1 MTTRDHQPSRV
12 NGDPEYG
19 IAPPGNSLPAGMTL
33 GPVVLQVADLERSL
47 AYYGQVLG
55 LRSLDRSGAIATL
68 GTHGG
73 HGEHGAR
80 NEHGAADVLVELR
93 EKAGAAPVPPRGQ
106 HGLYHFALLLPDRAA
121 LGRFASHLA
130 HAGVAPGASDHLVT
144 EALYLN
150 DPDGHGIEVYADR
163 PRDQWR
169 HRQRQLLMATDPLD
183 VHDVIAAA
191 GGEPWAVMPPGTR
204 MGHVHLHVGD
214 LREAERFYHEGL
226 GLDKVVWGYPGALF
240 MSAGGYHHHL
250 GVNTWAARATAA
262 AADDARMLEWQVV
275 VPEPDDVAAVARNL
289 EERGYAAA
297 RDGRDLLVRDPWGTA
312 LRVIPTAPR
321 S

>member
-1 MTTRDHQPSRV
+1 MTTRDHEPSRA
-12 NGDPEYG
+12 NGEPEYG
-19 IAPPGNSLPAGMTL
+19 IAPPGNRLPAGMTL
-33 GPVVLQVADLERSL
+33 GRVVLQVADLERSL
-47 AYYGQVLG
+47 EYYGQVLG
-55 LRSLDRSGAIATL
+55 LRSLDRSGATATL
-68 GTHGG
+68 G
-73 HGEHGAR
+73 A
-80 NEHGAADVLVELR
+80 HGAADVLVELR

-106 HGLYHFALLLPDRAA
+106 PGLYHFALLLPDRAA

-130 HAGVAPGASDHLVT
+130 HAGVAPGASDHLVS

-163 PRDQWR
+163 PRHQWR

-191 GGEPWAVMPPGTR
+191 GGEPWAGMPPGTR

-240 MSAGGYHHHL
+240 LSVGGYHHHL

-289 EERGYAAA
+289 EEHGYAAA
-297 RDGRDLLVRDPWGTA
+297 GDGGDLLVRDPWGTA
-312 LRVIPTAPR
+312 LRISASASRT
-321 S
+321 